1 MPMID
6 LTYPE
11 GALGAEQR
19 AEAVE
24 KLTAA
29 LLRNEGASDNEQT
42 QAMSWTVVHE
52 LPAHALNVGGT
63 PAERPVYRIEI
74 TVPAGTLLQ
83 GPGPVGTQSRRSLVR
98 EATEIVLAA
107 EGTEYSDAEAGRV
120 YCLVREVSD
129 GYWGGMGTTFRMED
143 IVAVASPEAPQT
155 AVSERARAAI
165 GELVA
170 ERSGAVASA

>member
-11 GALGAEQR
+11 GALDAERR

-24 KLTAA
+24 RLTAA
-29 LLRNEGASDNEQT
+29 LLQHEGAADNEQT
-42 QAMSWTVVHE
+42 RAMSWTVVHE
-52 LPAHALNVGGT
+52 LPAGSLNVGGT
-63 PAERPVYRIEI
+63 PAERPVYRVMI
-74 TVPAGTLLQ
+74 TVPEGTLLQ
-83 GPGPVGTQSRRSLVR
+83 GPGPIGTHSRRNLVR
-98 EATEIVLAA
+98 EVAEALLAA

-120 YCLVREVSD
+120 YCLVREISD
-129 GYWGGMGTTFRMED
+129 GYWGGMGTTFRIED
-143 IVAVASPEAPQT
+143 IVATATPEAPQT

-170 ERSGAVASA
+170 DRDGAVA

>member
-11 GALGAEQR
+11 GALEAEAR

-29 LLRNEGASDNEQT
+29 LLRNEGATDNEQT
-42 QAMSWTVVHE
+42 RAMSWTVVHE
-52 LPAHALNVGGT
+52 LPAHALNVGGA
-63 PAERPVYRIEI
+63 PAERPVYRIAI

-83 GPGPVGTQSRRSLVR
+83 GPGPVGAQSRRSLVR

-107 EGTEYSDAEAGRV
+107 EGTEYSDVEAGRV
-120 YCLVREVSD
+120 YCIVREVSD
-129 GYWGGMGTTFRMED
+129 GYWGGLGTTFRMED
-143 IVAVASPEAPQT
+143 IVATATPEAPQT
-155 AVSERARAAI
+155 PVSERARAAI

-170 ERSGAVASA
+170 ERGRAVA

>member
-11 GALGAEQR
+11 GALEADAR

-29 LLRNEGASDNEQT
+29 LLRHEGAPDNDQT
-42 QAMSWTVVHE
+42 RAMSWAVVHE

-63 PAERPVYRIEI
+63 PAERPVYRLVMTAPE
-74 TVPAGTLLQ
+74 GTLLH
-83 GPGPVGTQSRRSLVR
+83 GPGPVGAQSRRALVR

-107 EGTEYSDAEAGRV
+107 EGTRHTDADAGRV
-120 YCLVREVSD
+120 YCIVREVSD

-143 IVAVASPEAPQT
+143 IVATAAPDAPQT
-155 AVSERARAAI
+155 PVSEHARAVI

-170 ERSGAVASA
+170 ERNGAAA

>member
-11 GALGAEQR
+11 GALDPEQR

-24 KLTAA
+24 NLTAS
-29 LLRNEGASDNEQT
+29 LLRNEGAADNEQT
-42 QAMSWTVVHE
+42 RAMSWTVVHE

-63 PAERPVYRIEI
+63 PVERPVYRILV
-74 TVPAGTLLQ
+74 TVPEGTLLQ
-83 GPGPVGTQSRRSLVR
+83 GPGPVGTHSRRNLVR

-107 EGTEYSDAEAGRV
+107 EGTEYSDVEAGRV
-120 YCLVREVSD
+120 YCIVREVSD

-143 IVAVASPEAPQT
+143 IAATATPDAPQT
-155 AVSERARAAI
+155 PVSEQARAAI
-165 GELVA
+165 GELLA
-170 ERSGAVASA
+170 ERSQAAA

>member
-11 GALGAEQR
+11 GALGADAR

-29 LLRNEGASDNEQT
+29 LLRHEGATDNEQT
-42 QAMSWTVVHE
+42 RAMSWTVVHE
-52 LPAHALNVGGT
+52 LPVGALNVGGT
-63 PAERPVYRIEI
+63 PAERPVYRVLV
-74 TVPAGTLLQ
+74 TVPEGTLLQ
-83 GPGPVGTQSRRSLVR
+83 GPGPVGTTARRNLVR
-98 EATEIVLAA
+98 EVTEVLLAA
-107 EGTEYSDAEAGRV
+107 EGTEYGEVEAGRV

-129 GYWGGMGTTFRMED
+129 GYWGGMGTTFRIED
-143 IVAVASPEAPQT
+143 IVATATPEAPQT

-165 GELVA
+165 AELVA
-170 ERSGAVASA
+170 ERSGAAV

>member
-11 GALGAEQR
+11 GALGADAR

-29 LLRNEGASDNEQT
+29 LLRHEGATDNEQT
-42 QAMSWTVVHE
+42 RAMSWTVVHE
-52 LPAHALNVGGT
+52 LPAGALNVGGT
-63 PAERPVYRIEI
+63 PVERPVYRVLV
-74 TVPAGTLLQ
+74 TVPEGTLLQ
-83 GPGPVGTQSRRSLVR
+83 GPGPVGTNSRRNLVR
-98 EATEIVLAA
+98 EVTEVLLAA
-107 EGTEYSDAEAGRV
+107 EGTEYSEAEAGRV

-143 IVAVASPEAPQT
+143 IVATATPEAPQT
-155 AVSERARAAI
+155 AVSQHARAAI
-165 GELVA
+165 AELVA
-170 ERSGAVASA
+170 ERSGAVA

>member
-6 LTYPE
+6 LTYPQ
-11 GALGAEQR
+11 GALGAEER
-19 AEAVE
+19 KEAVE

-29 LLRNEGASDNEQT
+29 LLRNEGAADNEQT
-42 QAMSWTVVHE
+42 RAMSWTVVHE
-52 LPAHALNVGGT
+52 LPAHALNVGDA
-63 PAERPVYRIEI
+63 PVERPVYRIAI

-83 GPGPVGTQSRRSLVR
+83 GPGPVGTESRRRLVR

-107 EGTEYSDAEAGRV
+107 EGTEYSDIAAGRV
-120 YCLVREVSD
+120 YCIVQEVDD

-143 IVAVASPEAPQT
+143 IVATASPEAPQT
-155 AVSERARAAI
+155 AVSERARDAI

-170 ERSGAVASA
+170 DRSRAAA